1 MLKSKGKPLS
11 ILTIWKASPELLHEK
26 SLKQIIAIAG
36 DGKLLD
42 GSTTS
47 QEFRALVAEV
57 SSAQLA
63 RYANEC
69 LAESFPDSG
78 LALQDIINE
87 VGRRLGFAV
96 TYGRYRGKTGQ
107 IGNDG
112 LWELPNKHKVIV
124 EVKTTDAYRID
135 LNVVAQYRKEL
146 FREGHATEDASS
158 ILVVVG
164 RKDTGDLEAQIR
176 GSPYAWDMRLISV
189 DALLRLMQI
198 KESVDDPD
206 ALRRVYELLIPR
218 EFTKLDEIVEL
229 VFSTAEDAKKTEEL
243 PDEPGPVAEPSPMQ
257 KEGSKFTPVAFNDLV
272 AKRVSDHLGMPLL
285 KRTRALFS
293 SPDELTQV
301 VCTASREYSEGA
313 HRGYWFAFHP
323 HQKDALEAASRG
335 YAAFGCGSPSLV
347 LLIPIKKFSTWLPG
361 MNMTTKE
368 TRAYWHVQIFLEGG
382 KPTLVRKKGQP
393 KIDLIEYQL
402 PGSGTSSP

>member
-1 MLKSKGKPLS
+1 MSVLS
-11 ILTIWKASPELLHEK
+11 IWKASPELLHGK
-26 SLKQIIAIAG
+26 SIKQIIAIAG
-36 DGKLLD
+36 DGKLAD
-42 GSTTS
+42 GGTTS
-47 QEFRALVAEV
+47 QEFRALLAEV
-57 SSAQLA
+57 PSAQLS

-69 LAESFPDSG
+69 LTDSFQDSG

-96 TYGRYRGKTGQ
+96 THGRYRGKVGA

-112 LWELPNKHKVIV
+112 LWELPNKHRVVV

-146 FREGHATEDASS
+146 LREKHATEDASS

-176 GSPYAWDMRLISV
+176 GSPYAWEMRLISV

-229 VFSTAEDAKKTEEL
+229 VFSTAEDAKKAEAT
-243 PDEPGPVAEPSPMQ
+243 PGDDDDQSAAPVAPIE
-257 KEGSKFTPVAFNDLV
+257 KEGPKFTPVRFNELV
-272 AKRVSDHLGMPLL
+272 AKRVSERLGVPLL
-285 KRTRALFS
+285 RRTRALFA
-293 SPDELTQV
+293 SPDELTRV
-301 VCTASREYSEGA
+301 VCAVSREYGESV

-323 HQKDALEAASRG
+323 HQKDALEAASHG
-335 YAAFGCGSPSLV
+335 YAAFGCGSPDLV
-347 LLIPIKKFSTWLPG
+347 FLIPIDEFSTWLPG
-361 MNMTTKE
+361 MNMTTLE
-368 TRAYWHVQIFLEGG
+368 TRAYWHVQISREDGG
-382 KPTLVRKKGQP
+382 APMLARKKGQQ
-393 KIDLIEYQL
+393 KIDLSKYQL
-402 PGSGTSSP
+402 PK